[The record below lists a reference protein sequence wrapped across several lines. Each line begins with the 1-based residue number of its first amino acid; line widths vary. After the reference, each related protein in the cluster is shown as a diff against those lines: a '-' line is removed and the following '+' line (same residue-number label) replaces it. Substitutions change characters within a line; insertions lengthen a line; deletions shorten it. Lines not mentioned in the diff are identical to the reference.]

1 MESTP
6 ASRRRKVMTGM
17 VWEVREEE
25 RSSGHMETMRRRS
38 GKEKLIGGVVM

>member
-6 ASRRRKVMTGM
+6 TSRRRKVMTGI
-17 VWEVREEE
+17 VCEVNGEV
-25 RSSGHMETMRRRS
+25 RSSGHMETRRRKS